1 MRPIRLKIKG
11 LNSFI
16 DEQEIDFNKL
26 TERGLFG
33 IFGPTG
39 SGKSTILDGIT
50 LALYG
55 DLPRKSTNYI
65 NMNCNSLN
73 VSFEFSIS
81 DGKTKTYRVEREFKT
96 DKKTGRPKS
105 GKCKVLDITQVNPII
120 LAESVKEVTKTC
132 ESIIGLGMNDFTKT
146 VVLPQGS
153 FSEFLKIS
161 GKDRREMLER
171 LFNLQEYGEN
181 LEKKLSA
188 KSKVIEKKLDII
200 KGKLSSYEDIN
211 LDDLEIK
218 ENEFK
223 NNEKNIKQK
232 GSELLEINETYEEAK
247 EIFQL
252 KSELNSY
259 ENERNIISIEAK
271 DIENKRGKIDNIEKS
286 LRILNFIENYNMVL
300 NELNEKN
307 KNLEDYNL
315 EFENIKNK
323 KNNILKVYNEFLE
336 KKQESVPR
344 LKIKAERLDGELKNR
359 KALRVLEEEI
369 NRLNEIIKFL
379 KIDKEK
385 SITQVNKTI
394 NEIDDINLNI
404 KSLEK
409 KYDSLKVDRNLKKEI
424 EEALRLENDYLS
436 LGKDIDESLKD
447 IDSLEK
453 SIKLCEDKKISL
465 QDGRDKNLKELKEYE
480 FLLENLN
487 KNCPAEDKDLL
498 NKKVLLENIKIKQE
512 KFSDCKKKI
521 DLNNNKILEINDKL
535 SELNKEKHNLKK
547 FIDLLEKEVDD
558 FKIQSLALKI
568 REKLIE
574 GDICPV
580 CGSTHHDIEIFQKLD
595 LSLLESKN
603 SKLLG
608 NKDELLEKER
618 EIAKLE
624 ERIIAINNESKNFK
638 DEIKSLGEDFS
649 ENIIC
654 ELQKEIYILENDIK
668 RYKEEKLNLENKL
681 NDIKDI
687 DRDLNNDIKILN
699 VNLENSRNNLDDKI
713 QKRKI
718 SLEKF
723 NSLNNLIE
731 EKRST
736 LKIDDFKE
744 YYKDLIEKEN
754 KREELESCIKDKRA
768 FKEKKESE
776 RDIKNKEKE
785 EIINSL
791 ASNEAALKEKE
802 NQKNNIKNNLNQEFT
817 QLENINNIEKI
828 LIQTN
833 EEIKNI
839 NEHFEKYI
847 DEKNCIEEKFEEINN
862 KLNKASLKVKALEDK
877 EKSIKEELELNLQK
891 ENFTNIDEVE
901 EFLKEK
907 HTLKELKDYVKNY
920 DDKMKV
926 LEVNIDNVLKK
937 LKNRDICNEE
947 LESIKINKE
956 KVQCELD
963 SLKDV
968 NLILKQEI
976 KNLKEKIEKFKTIM
990 SEKKKIKHDEIIIN
1004 DLKKLFS
1011 GRKFVDYIATE
1022 RLKYVALE
1030 ASKRLKEI
1038 TNNNYSLEINKD
1050 GMFIMRDFKN
1060 GGCIRD
1066 VSTLSGGET
1075 FLTSLALSLA
1085 LSSGLQL
1092 KKAVPLELFFL
1103 DEGFGTLDDDLLETV
1118 VSSLEKIQHEKLK
1131 IGIISHVESIK
1142 NRVPVKLI
1150 VTPAESGMGGSKV
1163 KIERN

>member
-120 LAESVKEVTKTC
+120 LADSVKEVTRTC
-132 ESIIGLGMNDFTKT
+132 ENIIGLGMNDFTKT

-424 EEALRLENDYLS
+424 EEALRLKNDYLS

-465 QDGRDKNLKELKEYE
+465 QDGRDKNLKKLKEYE

-817 QLENINNIEKI
+817 QLENINSIEKI

-839 NEHFEKYI
+839 NEYFEKYI

-862 KLNKASLKVKALEDK
+862 KLNKESLKVKALEDK
-877 EKSIKEELELNLQK
+877 EKSIKEELEFNLQK
-891 ENFTNIDEVE
+891 ENFTNVDEVE
-901 EFLKEK
+901 ELLKEK

>member
-424 EEALRLENDYLS
+424 EGALRLENDYLS

-453 SIKLCEDKKISL
+453 SIKLCENKKISL

-699 VNLENSRNNLDDKI
+699 VNMENSRNNLDDKI

-817 QLENINNIEKI
+817 QLENINSIEKI

-839 NEHFEKYI
+839 NEYFEKYI

-926 LEVNIDNVLKK
+926 LEANIDNVLKK

-1004 DLKKLFS
+1004 DLRKLFS

-1038 TNNNYSLEINKD
+1038 TKNNYSLEINKD

>member
-687 DRDLNNDIKILN
+687 DRDLYNDIKILN

-817 QLENINNIEKI
+817 QLENINSIEKI

-839 NEHFEKYI
+839 NEYFEKYI

-926 LEVNIDNVLKK
+926 LEANIDNVLKK

-1038 TNNNYSLEINKD
+1038 TKNNYSLEINKD

>member
-424 EEALRLENDYLS
+424 EEALRLEDDYLS

-699 VNLENSRNNLDDKI
+699 VNMENSRNNLDDKI

-817 QLENINNIEKI
+817 QLENINSIEKI

-839 NEHFEKYI
+839 NEYFEKYI

-926 LEVNIDNVLKK
+926 LEANIDNVLKK

-1004 DLKKLFS
+1004 DLRKLFS

-1038 TNNNYSLEINKD
+1038 TKNNYSLEINKD

>member
-96 DKKTGRPKS
+96 DKKTGRPKN

-120 LAESVKEVTKTC
+120 LAESVKEVTRTC
-132 ESIIGLGMNDFTKT
+132 ENIIGLGMNDFTKT

-232 GSELLEINETYEEAK
+232 GSELLEINETYKEAK

-336 KKQESVPR
+336 KKQESVPK
-344 LKIKAERLDGELKNR
+344 LKIKAERLDSELKNR

-424 EEALRLENDYLS
+424 EEALRLEDDYLS
-436 LGKDIDESLKD
+436 LGKDIDEYLKD
-447 IDSLEK
+447 IESLEK
-453 SIKLCEDKKISL
+453 SIKLCENKKISL

-817 QLENINNIEKI
+817 QLENINSIEKI

-839 NEHFEKYI
+839 NEYFEKYI

-862 KLNKASLKVKALEDK
+862 KLNKESLKVKALEDK
-877 EKSIKEELELNLQK
+877 EKSIKEELEFNLQK
-891 ENFTNIDEVE
+891 ENFTNVDEVE
-901 EFLKEK
+901 ELLKEK

-1038 TNNNYSLEINKD
+1038 TKNNYSLEINKD

>member
-105 GKCKVLDITQVNPII
+105 GKCKVLDITQINPII
-120 LAESVKEVTKTC
+120 LAESVKEVTRTC
-132 ESIIGLGMNDFTKT
+132 ENIIGLGMNDFTKT

-232 GSELLEINETYEEAK
+232 SSELLEINETYEEAK

-259 ENERNIISIEAK
+259 ENERNIISTEAK

-286 LRILNFIENYNMVL
+286 LRILNFIENYDMVL

-336 KKQESVPR
+336 KKQESVPK
-344 LKIKAERLDGELKNR
+344 LKIKAERLDSELKNR

-424 EEALRLENDYLS
+424 EEALRLEEDYLS

-447 IDSLEK
+447 IESFEK

-521 DLNNNKILEINDKL
+521 DLNNNKILKINDTLSKL
-535 SELNKEKHNLKK
+535 NEGKDNLKK
-547 FIDLLEKEVDD
+547 FIELLEKEVDD

-580 CGSTHHDIEIFQKLD
+580 CGSTHHNIEIFQELD

-603 SKLLG
+603 SKLLR

-744 YYKDLIEKEN
+744 YYKDLMEKEN

-817 QLENINNIEKI
+817 QLENINSIEKI

-839 NEHFEKYI
+839 NEYFEKYI
-847 DEKNCIEEKFEEINN
+847 DEKNCIEERFEEINN
-862 KLNKASLKVKALEDK
+862 KLNKESLKVKALEDK
-877 EKSIKEELELNLQK
+877 EKSIKEELEFNLQK
-891 ENFTNIDEVE
+891 ENFTNVDEVE
-901 EFLKEK
+901 ELLKEK

-947 LESIKINKE
+947 LESIRTNKE

-1004 DLKKLFS
+1004 DLRKLFS

>member
-120 LAESVKEVTKTC
+120 LADSVKEVTRTC
-132 ESIIGLGMNDFTKT
+132 ENIIGLGMNDFTKT

-699 VNLENSRNNLDDKI
+699 VNMENSRNNLDDKI

-754 KREELESCIKDKRA
+754 KREELESYIKDKRA

-817 QLENINNIEKI
+817 QLENINSIEKI

-839 NEHFEKYI
+839 NEYFEKYI

-926 LEVNIDNVLKK
+926 LEANIDNVLKK

-1004 DLKKLFS
+1004 DLRKLFS

-1038 TNNNYSLEINKD
+1038 TKNNYSLEINKD

>member
-754 KREELESCIKDKRA
+754 KREELESYIKDKRA

-817 QLENINNIEKI
+817 QLENINSIEKI

-839 NEHFEKYI
+839 NEYFEKYI

-926 LEVNIDNVLKK
+926 LEANIDNVLKK

-1004 DLKKLFS
+1004 DLRKLFS

-1038 TNNNYSLEINKD
+1038 TKNNYSLEINKD

>member
-754 KREELESCIKDKRA
+754 KREELESYIKDKRA

-817 QLENINNIEKI
+817 QLENINSIEKI

-839 NEHFEKYI
+839 NEYFEKYI

-926 LEVNIDNVLKK
+926 LEANIDNVLKK

-1004 DLKKLFS
+1004 DLRKLFS